1 MLIISNFVQQ
11 KNIFHDAPF
20 FLFIIDEKATAQG
33 NFVMKTVKTV
43 YDHIRSNNIKTILL
57 VICFPLIFIALVFL
71 FTWIVVPADQAL
83 GTTVSVAIPTFV
95 ACAVWLLISWAFGDS
110 MMLHSAHA
118 HEIFD
123 TDKENREI
131 FRAVENVAI
140 AAGLPRPRVYI
151 IDDDSMN
158 AFATGR
164 SPRDASVALTRG
176 IIKKLDRLELQGV
189 IAHEMAHIGNRDIRL
204 DMMLITGV
212 GVTVF
217 AADIILRL
225 AMTTNNSDDNK
236 NNTGAVLLMVWLA
249 FMVFNWIVTPILRMA
264 ISRNRE
270 YAADATGAQ
279 ITRNPAALAS
289 ALRKITTDSRVE
301 CLDKVKSMAAVCIA
315 YPGGPREFVSSLMAT
330 HPPVEKRI
338 ERLESMAQ
346 G

>member
-1 MLIISNFVQQ
+1 MN
-11 KNIFHDAPF
+11 K
-20 FLFIIDEKATAQG
+20 
-33 NFVMKTVKTV
+33 VKTV

-57 VICFPLIFIALVFL
+57 VICFPLIFIALIFL
-71 FTWIVVPADQAL
+71 FTWIVAPAQTAME
-83 GTTVSVAIPTFV
+83 TAVRVAIPTFI

-110 MMLHSAHA
+110 MMLNSAHA

-123 TDKENREI
+123 TDAQNREI
-131 FRAVENVAI
+131 FRSVENVAI

-164 SPRDASVALTRG
+164 TPRDASVALTRG
-176 IIKKLDRLELQGV
+176 IIKKLDKLELEGV

-217 AADIILRL
+217 AADMILRM
-225 AMTTNNSDDNK
+225 AMVSGNDSDNK
-236 NNTGAVLLMVWLA
+236 NNGAAILIMVWLA
-249 FMVFNWIVTPILRMA
+249 FMVFNWIITPILRMA
-264 ISRNRE
+264 VSRNRE

-279 ITRNPAALAS
+279 ITHNPMALAN

-301 CLDKVKSMAAVCIA
+301 CLDKFKSMSAVCIA
-315 YPGGPREFVSSLMAT
+315 NPGEPREFVSSLMAT

-338 ERLESMAQ
+338 ERLESMAS
-346 G
+346 

>member
-1 MLIISNFVQQ
+1 
-11 KNIFHDAPF
+11 
-20 FLFIIDEKATAQG
+20 
-33 NFVMKTVKTV
+33 MKPVKTV
-43 YDHIRSNNIKTILL
+43 YDHIRSNNIKTVLL
-57 VICFPLIFIALVFL
+57 VICFPLIFIALIFL
-71 FTWIVVPADQAL
+71 FTWIVAPIDTAL
-83 GTTVSVAIPTFV
+83 QTTVSVAIPTFI
-95 ACAVWLLISWAFGDS
+95 ACAVWLVISWAFGDS

-123 TDKENREI
+123 DDKQNREI

-176 IIKKLDRLELQGV
+176 IIKKLDNLELQGV

-217 AADIILRL
+217 AADMILRL
-225 AMTTNNSDDNK
+225 AIVGNNGDND
-236 NNTGAVLLMVWLA
+236 NRGNGAAVLLMVWLA
-249 FMVFNWIVTPILRMA
+249 FMVFNWIITPILRMA
-264 ISRNRE
+264 VSRNRE

-279 ITRNPAALAS
+279 ITRNPMALAN
-289 ALRKITTDSRVE
+289 ALRKITTDARVE
-301 CLDKVKSMAAVCIA
+301 CLDKVKSMSAVCIA
-315 YPGGPREFVSSLMAT
+315 YPGGPREFASSLMAT

-338 ERLESMAQ
+338 ERLESMASNA
-346 G
+346 GN

>member
-1 MLIISNFVQQ
+1 MF
-11 KNIFHDAPF
+11 D
-20 FLFIIDEKATAQG
+20 
-33 NFVMKTVKTV
+33 MKPVKTV
-43 YDHIRSNNIKTILL
+43 YDHIRSNNIKTVFL
-57 VICFPLIFIALVFL
+57 VICFPLIFIALIFL
-71 FTWIVVPADQAL
+71 FTWIVAPIDTAL
-83 GTTVSVAIPTFV
+83 QTTVSVAIPTFI
-95 ACAVWLLISWAFGDS
+95 ACAVWLVISWAFGDS

-123 TDKENREI
+123 DDKQNREI

-176 IIKKLDRLELQGV
+176 IIKKLDNLELQGV

-217 AADIILRL
+217 AADMILRL
-225 AMTTNNSDDNK
+225 AIVGNNGDND
-236 NNTGAVLLMVWLA
+236 NRGNGAAVLLMVWLA
-249 FMVFNWIVTPILRMA
+249 FMVFNWIITPILRMA
-264 ISRNRE
+264 VSRNRE

-279 ITRNPAALAS
+279 ITHNPMALAN
-289 ALRKITTDSRVE
+289 ALRKITTDARVE
-301 CLDKVKSMAAVCIA
+301 CLDKVKSMSAVCIA
-315 YPGGPREFVSSLMAT
+315 YPGGPREFASSLMAT

-338 ERLESMAQ
+338 ERLESMASNA
-346 G
+346 GN

>member
-1 MLIISNFVQQ
+1 
-11 KNIFHDAPF
+11 
-20 FLFIIDEKATAQG
+20 
-33 NFVMKTVKTV
+33 MKPVKTV
-43 YDHIRSNNIKTILL
+43 YDHIRSNNIKTVFL
-57 VICFPLIFIALVFL
+57 VICFPLIFIALIFL
-71 FTWIVVPADQAL
+71 FTWIVAPIDTAL
-83 GTTVSVAIPTFV
+83 QTTVSVAIPTFI
-95 ACAVWLLISWAFGDS
+95 ACAVWLVISWAFGDS

-123 TDKENREI
+123 DDKQNREI

-176 IIKKLDRLELQGV
+176 IIKKLDNLELQGV

-217 AADIILRL
+217 AADMILRL
-225 AMTTNNSDDNK
+225 AIVGNNGDND
-236 NNTGAVLLMVWLA
+236 NRGNGAAVLLMVWLA
-249 FMVFNWIVTPILRMA
+249 FMVFNWIITPILRMA
-264 ISRNRE
+264 VSRNRE

-279 ITRNPAALAS
+279 ITRNPMALAN
-289 ALRKITTDSRVE
+289 ALRKITTDARVE
-301 CLDKVKSMAAVCIA
+301 CLDKVKSMSAVCIA
-315 YPGGPREFVSSLMAT
+315 YPGGPREFASSLMAT

-338 ERLESMAQ
+338 ERLESMASNV
-346 G
+346 GN

>member
-1 MLIISNFVQQ
+1 M
-11 KNIFHDAPF
+11 KNI
-20 FLFIIDEKATAQG
+20 
-33 NFVMKTVKTV
+33 KTV
-43 YDHIRSNNIKTILL
+43 YDHIRSNNIKTLLL
-57 VICFPLIFIALVFL
+57 VICFPSIFIAIIFL
-71 FTWIVVPADQAL
+71 FTWIVAPIDQAL
-83 GTTVSVAIPTFV
+83 ETTIRVAIPTFI
-95 ACAVWLLISWAFGDS
+95 ACGVWLLISWAFGDS
-110 MMLHSAHA
+110 MMLNSAHA

-123 TDKENREI
+123 TDVKNREI

-176 IIKKLDRLELQGV
+176 LIKKLDNLELQGV

-204 DMMLITGV
+204 DMLLITGV

-217 AADIILRL
+217 AADMILRM
-225 AMTTNNSDDNK
+225 AIFSGGGRDDNK
-236 NNTGAVLLMVWLA
+236 NNGAAILLMVWLA
-249 FMVFNWIVTPILRMA
+249 FMVFNWIITPILRMA

-279 ITRNPAALAS
+279 ITHNPMALAS
-289 ALRKITTDSRVE
+289 ALRKITTDSRIE

-315 YPGGPREFVSSLMAT
+315 NPGGPREFISSLMAT

-338 ERLESMAQ
+338 KRLESMAS
-346 G
+346 

>member
-1 MLIISNFVQQ
+1 
-11 KNIFHDAPF
+11 
-20 FLFIIDEKATAQG
+20 
-33 NFVMKTVKTV
+33 MKKIKTV
-43 YDHIRSNNIKTILL
+43 YDHIRSNNIKTIAL
-57 VICFPLIFIALVFL
+57 VISFPLIFIALIFL
-71 FTWIVVPADQAL
+71 FTWIVVPAQDAFQVAIN
-83 GTTVSVAIPTFV
+83 VAIPTFI

-123 TDKENREI
+123 TDTENREI

-140 AAGLPRPRVYI
+140 AAGLPQPRVYI

-217 AADIILRL
+217 AADMIFRL
-225 AMTTNNSDDNK
+225 AFVSGGNSEDNK
-236 NNTGAVLLMVWLA
+236 NSSAAVLLMVWMA
-249 FMVFNWIVTPILRMA
+249 FMVFNWIITPILRMA

-279 ITRNPAALAS
+279 ITRNPMALAS

-315 YPGGPREFVSSLMAT
+315 YPGGPREFASSLMAT

-338 ERLESMAQ
+338 ERLESMT
-346 G
+346 GK

>member
-1 MLIISNFVQQ
+1 
-11 KNIFHDAPF
+11 
-20 FLFIIDEKATAQG
+20 
-33 NFVMKTVKTV
+33 MKPVKTV
-43 YDHIRSNNIKTILL
+43 YDHIRSNNIKTVFL
-57 VICFPLIFIALVFL
+57 VICFPLIFIALIFL
-71 FTWIVVPADQAL
+71 FTWIVAPADTAL
-83 GTTVSVAIPTFV
+83 QTTVSVAIPTFI
-95 ACAVWLLISWAFGDS
+95 ACAVWLVISWAFGDS

-123 TDKENREI
+123 DDKQNREI

-176 IIKKLDRLELQGV
+176 IIKKLDNLELQGV

-217 AADIILRL
+217 AADMILRL
-225 AMTTNNSDDNK
+225 AIVGNNGDND
-236 NNTGAVLLMVWLA
+236 NRGNGAAVLLMVWLA
-249 FMVFNWIVTPILRMA
+249 FMVFNWIITPILRMA
-264 ISRNRE
+264 VSRNRE

-279 ITRNPAALAS
+279 ITRNPMALAN
-289 ALRKITTDSRVE
+289 ALRKITTDARVE
-301 CLDKVKSMAAVCIA
+301 CLDKVKSMSAVCIA
-315 YPGGPREFVSSLMAT
+315 YPGGPREFASSLMAT

-338 ERLESMAQ
+338 ERLESMASNV
-346 G
+346 GN

>member
-1 MLIISNFVQQ
+1 
-11 KNIFHDAPF
+11 
-20 FLFIIDEKATAQG
+20 
-33 NFVMKTVKTV
+33 MKPVKTV
-43 YDHIRSNNIKTILL
+43 YDHIRSNNIKTVFL
-57 VICFPLIFIALVFL
+57 VICFPLIFIALIFL
-71 FTWIVVPADQAL
+71 FTWIVAPIDTTLQ
-83 GTTVSVAIPTFV
+83 TTVSVAIPTFI
-95 ACAVWLLISWAFGDS
+95 ACAVWLVISWAFGDS

-123 TDKENREI
+123 DDKQNREI

-176 IIKKLDRLELQGV
+176 IIKKLDNLELQGV

-217 AADIILRL
+217 AADMILRL
-225 AMTTNNSDDNK
+225 AIVGNNGDND
-236 NNTGAVLLMVWLA
+236 NRGNGAAVLLMVWLA
-249 FMVFNWIVTPILRMA
+249 FMVFNWIITPILRMA
-264 ISRNRE
+264 VSRNRE

-279 ITRNPAALAS
+279 ITRNPMALAN
-289 ALRKITTDSRVE
+289 ALRKITTDARVE
-301 CLDKVKSMAAVCIA
+301 CLDKVKSMSAVCIA
-315 YPGGPREFVSSLMAT
+315 YPGGPREFASSLMAT

-338 ERLESMAQ
+338 ERLESMASNA
-346 G
+346 GN

>member
-1 MLIISNFVQQ
+1 M
-11 KNIFHDAPF
+11 
-20 FLFIIDEKATAQG
+20 
-33 NFVMKTVKTV
+33 KTV
-43 YDHIRSNNIKTILL
+43 YDHIRSNNIKTVFL
-57 VICFPLIFIALVFL
+57 VICFPLIFIALIFL
-71 FTWIVVPADQAL
+71 FTWIVAPIDTAL
-83 GTTVSVAIPTFV
+83 QTTVSVAIPTFI
-95 ACAVWLLISWAFGDS
+95 ACAVWLVISWAFGDS

-123 TDKENREI
+123 DDKQNREI

-176 IIKKLDRLELQGV
+176 IIKKLDNLELQGV

-217 AADIILRL
+217 AADMILRL
-225 AMTTNNSDDNK
+225 AIVGNNGDND
-236 NNTGAVLLMVWLA
+236 NRGNGAAVLLMVWLA
-249 FMVFNWIVTPILRMA
+249 FMVFNWIITPILRMA
-264 ISRNRE
+264 VSRNRE

-279 ITRNPAALAS
+279 ITRNPMALAN
-289 ALRKITTDSRVE
+289 ALRKITTDARVE
-301 CLDKVKSMAAVCIA
+301 CLDKVKSMSAVCIA
-315 YPGGPREFVSSLMAT
+315 YPGGPREFASSLMAT
-330 HPPVEKRI
+330 HPLVEKRI
-338 ERLESMAQ
+338 ERLESMASNA
-346 G
+346 GN